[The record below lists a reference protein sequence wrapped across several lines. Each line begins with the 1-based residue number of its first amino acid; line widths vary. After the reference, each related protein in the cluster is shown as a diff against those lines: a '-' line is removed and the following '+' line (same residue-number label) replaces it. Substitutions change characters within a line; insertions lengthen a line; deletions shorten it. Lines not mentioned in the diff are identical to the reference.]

1 MRVPGRCG
9 GTGRS
14 PASNHSNEPGFF
26 VPYGSP
32 LIIQRL
38 ADHLAEL
45 ERRGLF
51 RRRLV
56 RESSQGPRITVEGR
70 EFLAFCSNDYLG
82 LAGHPRIVEAAVEG
96 ASRFGV
102 GEGASHLLTG
112 HSVLHARLE
121 KKLAEFVG
129 APRALL
135 FTTGYQANI
144 GTITAL
150 AGADDAVFSDN
161 LNHASLIDGTRL
173 SRAQV
178 VRYPH
183 LDLEFLGEALSRS
196 RAKTKLVVTDGVFS
210 MDGDIAPLPAMIEL
224 CERNDALL
232 LVDDAHGFGVM
243 GPHGRGS
250 PAHFGLNSP
259 RLVYVGT
266 LGKAAGVSGAFVA
279 GVYEVVETVLQR
291 ARTYMYTTA
300 SPAPLAAAVEAS
312 LQLIW
317 QEEWRR
323 ERLRQLI
330 DALKR
335 RLSQTGALLAPSD
348 TPIQPLILHGS
359 HEALAASAALRERG
373 ILVPAIRPPT
383 VPEGSARLRI
393 SLSAAHSAEDVAHL
407 AEALAETCPS
417 IASAHA

>member
-1 MRVPGRCG
+1 M
-9 GTGRS
+9 
-14 PASNHSNEPGFF
+14 
-26 VPYGSP
+26 
-32 LIIQRL
+32 IIQRL
-38 ADHLAEL
+38 ADYLAEL

-56 RESSQGPRITVEGR
+56 RESSQGPRIAVEGR

-82 LAGHPRIVEAAVEG
+82 LAGHPRIVEAAVAA

-129 APRALL
+129 TPRALF

-150 AGADDAVFSDN
+150 AGADDAVFSDS

-173 SRAQV
+173 SRAEV

-196 RAKTKLVVTDGVFS
+196 RGKTKLVVTDGVFS

-250 PAHFGLNSP
+250 PAHFALNSP

-279 GVYEVVETVLQR
+279 GVHEVVETVLQR

-300 SPAPLAAAVEAS
+300 SPALLAAAVEAS
-312 LQLIW
+312 LELIW
-317 QEEWRR
+317 REEWRR

-335 RLSQTGALLAPSD
+335 RLSRTEALLAPSD
-348 TPIQPLILHGS
+348 TPIQPLILHGNN
-359 HEALAASAALRERG
+359 EALAASAALRERG

-407 AEALAETCPS
+407 AEALAEICPS
-417 IASAHA
+417 RAPAHA